1 MSNKERDL
9 FRLGHIL
16 ECSDKIG
23 KLVQQLQNFETFNEK
38 WIEQDAMIRNFEII
52 GEASNHI
59 SDETKENYPQIEWH
73 KIRGMRNFMTHEY
86 FGVRLETIWDTA
98 VSDIPKLKHKIEIII
113 SDLESTIR

>member
-16 ECSDKIG
+16 ECTNKILE
-23 KLVQQLQNFETFNEK
+23 LVNSLKNFEAFESK

-59 SDETKENYPQIEWH
+59 SDETKE
-73 KIRGMRNFMTHEY
+73 K
-86 FGVRLETIWDTA
+86 
-98 VSDIPKLKHKIEIII
+98 
-113 SDLESTIR
+113 